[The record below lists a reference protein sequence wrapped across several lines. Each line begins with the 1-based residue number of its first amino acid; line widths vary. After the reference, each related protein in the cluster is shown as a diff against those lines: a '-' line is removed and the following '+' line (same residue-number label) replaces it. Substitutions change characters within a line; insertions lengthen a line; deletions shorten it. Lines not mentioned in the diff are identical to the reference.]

1 MDEDIKFYLDHA
13 KELMEKS
20 IEHTMHALQ
29 KLRAG
34 KAMPNMLDDLSVP
47 YYGNMTPIGQV
58 SSVST
63 PDARTIIVKPWDK
76 NIIPELEKTIINSD
90 LGLNPQ
96 NDGEIIRIN
105 IPPLSEERRKM
116 LVKHAKNEAENG
128 KISIRNARKDA
139 NDHLK
144 QLQKDGVA
152 EDLIKKAEDEVQKM
166 TDSFTIKVD
175 ELLQRKEEEI
185 MTV

>member
-1 MDEDIKFYLDHA
+1 MDEDIQFYLDHA

-20 IEHTMHALQ
+20 IEHTKLELQ

-34 KAMPNMLDDLSVP
+34 KAMPNMLDDLRVE
-47 YYGNMTPIGQV
+47 YYGAMTPVGQV
-58 SSVST
+58 ASINT
-63 PDARTIIVKPWDK
+63 PDARTIVVKPWEK
-76 NIIPELEKTIINSD
+76 SIIADIERAIINSD

-96 NDGEIIRIN
+96 NDGEQIRIN
-105 IPPLSEERRKM
+105 IPPLSEERRKI
-116 LVKHAKNEAENG
+116 LVKHAKNEAEKG

-144 QLQKDGVA
+144 QLQKDGVS
-152 EDLIKKAEDEVQKM
+152 EDLIKKAEDIIQ
-166 TDSFTIKVD
+166 TYTNDFSDKVD
-175 ELLQRKEEEI
+175 EILAHKETEI